1 MSIKSR
7 ALRIAY
13 PFLKFGVWLLNPY
26 LRVVRVIVRDGN
38 DILLVRHTFGAR
50 TWGVPGGRINRK
62 EDPVEAGVRELRE
75 ETGIVLGDA
84 ALQPGSPFHLVP
96 YKRGELWVVTGSVKS
111 REHRTDGV
119 EIEEI
124 GWFPVDALPNNML
137 SQAVA
142 ALRAAGI
149 VYDEAKD

>member
-1 MSIKSR
+1 MR
-7 ALRIAY
+7 FRTRVLRLAY
-13 PFLKFGVWLLNPY
+13 PFMKLGIWLLNPH
-26 LRVVRVIVRDGN
+26 LRAVRVVVRDDN
-38 DILLVRHTFGAR
+38 DVLLVRHTYGSHA
-50 TWGVPGGRINRK
+50 WGVPGGRINRK
-62 EDPVEAGVRELRE
+62 EDPVDAGERELHE
-75 ETGIVLGDA
+75 ETGIKLENA
-84 ALQPGSPFHLVP
+84 ILQPGNPFHLVP

-119 EIEEI
+119 EIDEI